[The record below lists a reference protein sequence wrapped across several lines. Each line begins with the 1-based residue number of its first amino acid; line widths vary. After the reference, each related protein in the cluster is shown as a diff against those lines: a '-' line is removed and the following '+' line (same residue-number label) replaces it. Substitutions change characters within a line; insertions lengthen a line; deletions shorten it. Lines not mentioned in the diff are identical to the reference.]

1 MPRTG
6 NLRERVAFREEL
18 NTPDGGGGNTLSWVT
33 RFTVW
38 GRLKP
43 VTAREQLRT
52 GRLEASADYV
62 LTVRQS
68 SDTETVEENWSVLL
82 GEIEYNIKSI
92 LNPDERGRF
101 LEMIVTRGA
110 AV

>member
-1 MPRTG
+1 MSRASV
-6 NLRERVAFREEL
+6 LRKRADFREEV
-18 NTPDGGGGNTLSWVT
+18 NTPDGGGGNTRSWVS
-33 RFTVW
+33 RFVVW
-38 GRLKP
+38 ARLKP
-43 VTAREQLRT
+43 NTAREQLRT

-68 SDTETVEENWSVLL
+68 SNTETVDESWSVL
-82 GEIEYNIKSI
+82 INSKEYNIKSI
-92 LNPDERGRF
+92 INPDERGRF